1 MIHNIDSIIARILS
15 GESSSDDFLKFSEW
29 LQMDEKNKTEF
40 CKLKD
45 YWDAEVSYSNH
56 IGQEL
61 ELKRIEE
68 KIYKNN
74 QHKKSRQLWIR
85 IAPIAAI
92 ITLFLL
98 ISSVYYLQNEK
109 ESKPVEYFT
118 YITDNHVSTFTLPDH
133 TKVTLNKNSK
143 LTYTNLFGKKLRGVT
158 LNGEAYFEVTKDPAR
173 AFEVKMDDAAIR
185 VLGTKFNV
193 NTCSQNHIVATLV
206 EGCIRFESGEQK
218 VQLSPSQQ
226 LTFNRKNRKVGVENV
241 ETSSFT
247 AWKDGLIKYN
257 SLPLADVVKSLE
269 QLYNVK
275 IVILDPKFKD
285 IIVSGSFSRE
295 GSIEETLNVISGSM
309 PIKWEKKKDIF
320 YIR

>member
-1 MIHNIDSIIARILS
+1 MIHNIDNIIARILS

-29 LQMDEKNKTEF
+29 LQTDEKNRTEF
-40 CKLKD
+40 CQLKD

-56 IGQEL
+56 IGQAL

-68 KIYKNN
+68 KIGKND
-74 QHKKSRQLWIR
+74 QRKKNRQLWIR
-85 IAPIAAI
+85 VAPIAAV

-98 ISSVYYLQNEK
+98 ISSVFYLQHEK

-118 YITDNHVSTFTLPDH
+118 YISGNHISTFTLPDH

-143 LTYTNLFGKKLRGVT
+143 LTYTNLFGEKLRGVT
-158 LNGEAYFEVTKDPAR
+158 LTGEAYFEVTKDPSR
-173 AFEVKMDDAAIR
+173 VFEVQMDDAAIR

-193 NTCSQNHIVATLV
+193 NTNLQNDIVATLV

-226 LTFNRKNRKVGVENV
+226 LKFNRKSRKVGVENV
-241 ETSSFT
+241 ETSCFT
-247 AWKDGLIKYN
+247 AWKDGLIKYQ
-257 SLPLADVVKSLE
+257 SLPLGDVVKSLE

-275 IVILDPKFKD
+275 IAVLNPKIKE
-285 IIVSGSFSRE
+285 IIVSGSFSSE
-295 GSIEETLNVISGSM
+295 ESIEETLDVISGSL
-309 PIKWEKKKDIF
+309 PVKWEKKEDVF